1 MKDFESIFILFADS
15 KYPTIVLER
24 LDLKLSR
31 RITHQIVTRIFAI
44 FLKEIYRL
52 ENIFLDDSI
61 DFLSFDGKPENFVTY
76 APLMEVVNIKDDVEK
91 PAVDLE
97 VLVPPDSHVAYPHDV
112 FQGASLSND
121 LMRYGLYILNSTAT
135 KKYSYEDFVK
145 DSSRYWENFEDFKF
159 SSKEIDQLT
168 PLLDVSGS
176 SKGYYI
182 PQHCK
187 SSAEPCAVV
196 LTSFYNDTRFFID
209 HVNKFKLKLKV
220 FFLGDRLSK
229 AIKGFKDRNDIFS
242 KTGSK
247 QVPLRF
253 LVLHWTPSEIIDDP
267 SLKFETVEMPK
278 CELYE
283 SSTTTCRYEIIPVL
297 TFFNA
302 KAKASEGLS
311 DLMSTVQFTSLK
323 PIIEIYHQFVPRIEK
338 LQLSAKFN
346 KLHSQNNENETLET
360 IYNEVACKWL
370 QENEHVY
377 SLNTPGTWIR
387 TIDTDIEIS
396 IGGM

>member
-1 MKDFESIFILFADS
+1 MENFNIFFADF
-15 KYPTIVLER
+15 KYPTIVLDR

-31 RITHQIVTRIFAI
+31 RVTHQIVTRIFAI
-44 FLKEIYRL
+44 FLKEIYRF

-61 DFLSFDGKPENFVTY
+61 DHLSFTGKNEDFVTY
-76 APLMEVVNIKDDVEK
+76 APLMEVANMKDDVEK

-145 DSSRYWENFEDFKF
+145 DSSRYWENFEDFKVN
-159 SSKEIDQLT
+159 SKEIDQLT

-176 SKGYYI
+176 SKGFYI

-196 LTSFYNDTRFFID
+196 LTSFYNDTKFFIN
-209 HVNKFKLKLKV
+209 HVDKFKLKLEV
-220 FFLGDRLSK
+220 YFLGDRLLK
-229 AIKGFKDRNDIFS
+229 AIKGFKHRYEILS

-267 SLKFETVEMPK
+267 SLEFETVEMPK

-311 DLMSTVQFTSLK
+311 DLMSNVHFTSLK
-323 PIIEIYHQFVPRIEK
+323 PVIEIYHQFVPRIEK
-338 LQLSAKFN
+338 LQLSAKVN
-346 KLHSQNNENETLET
+346 KFGSQNNENETLET
-360 IYNEVACKWL
+360 IYNEIACKWL
-370 QENEHVY
+370 QKNEHVY
-377 SLNTPGTWIR
+377 SSNSPDGSKWIR
-387 TIDTDIEIS
+387 TIDNDIEIS